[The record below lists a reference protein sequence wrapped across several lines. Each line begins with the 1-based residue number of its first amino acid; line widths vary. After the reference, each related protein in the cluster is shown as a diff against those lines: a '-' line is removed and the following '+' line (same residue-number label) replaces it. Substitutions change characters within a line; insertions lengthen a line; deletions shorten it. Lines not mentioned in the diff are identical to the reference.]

1 MPGFDRR
8 QRSRNSSRRSGRR
21 FHSSARNG
29 SQVINL
35 NSTTNSFNRGSRRSN
50 GNATK
55 LYEKYSKLA
64 SEALATGDKILAE
77 SYFQHADHFLRIS
90 NDKDRNF
97 TKNTNDEQRPNNN
110 IETSENN
117 EAKDHDQDSKNII

>member
-8 QRSRNSSRRSGRR
+8 QRTRNSSRRNGRR
-21 FHSSARNG
+21 NNSGSRNG

-35 NSTTNSFNRGSRRSN
+35 STPNNSFNRGVRRSN

-64 SEALATGDKILAE
+64 SDALAAGDKVLAE
-77 SYFQHADHFLRIS
+77 SYYQHADHFARIMP
-90 NDKDRNF
+90 D
-97 TKNTNDEQRPNNN
+97 TKILMT
-110 IETSENN
+110 TL
-117 EAKDHDQDSKNII
+117 

>member
-77 SYFQHADHFLRIS
+77 SYFQHADHFARIMP
-90 NDKDRNF
+90 D
-97 TKNTNDEQRPNNN
+97 TKNNDDQPQENNLEKN
-110 IETSENN
+110 NTSSDKSENKSN
-117 EAKDHDQDSKNII
+117 ETI

>member
-8 QRSRNSSRRSGRR
+8 QRTRNSSRRNGRR
-21 FHSSARNG
+21 NYSGSRNG

-35 NSTTNSFNRGSRRSN
+35 STPNNSFNRGVRRSN

-64 SEALATGDKILAE
+64 SDALAAGDKVLAE
-77 SYFQHADHFLRIS
+77 SYYQHADHFARVMPDTKVVDDNSL
-90 NDKDRNF
+90 NANVKDD
-97 TKNTNDEQRPNNN
+97 TQQLKTQV
-110 IETSENN
+110 ILKIKLITY
-117 EAKDHDQDSKNII
+117 

>member
-77 SYFQHADHFLRIS
+77 SYFQHADHFQRIS
-90 NDKDRNF
+90 DKQNLDKLDRKQTDQNNEVNEF
-97 TKNTNDEQRPNNN
+97 SNLNSTNDN
-110 IETSENN
+110 TSN
-117 EAKDHDQDSKNII
+117 